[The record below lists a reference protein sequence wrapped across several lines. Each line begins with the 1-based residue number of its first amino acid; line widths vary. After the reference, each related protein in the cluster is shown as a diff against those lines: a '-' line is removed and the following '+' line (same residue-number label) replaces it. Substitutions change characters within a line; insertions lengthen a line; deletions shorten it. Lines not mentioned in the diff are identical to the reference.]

1 MTETRKENEGTAVE
15 AGTLATERFAQSGKL
30 NKLEVPKERV
40 SQLAGELIQAANDIA
55 IKHEVTYDLQF
66 PHNWLECST
75 AENRAEWGTKAI
87 IPADSVDEDALILRT
102 EIIDLD
108 GRPKYRSV
116 VEPQA

>member
-1 MTETRKENEGTAVE
+1 MTTPTDYARKNE
-15 AGTLATERFAQSGKL
+15 AGEWELLKGAFTIKGAGKST
-30 NKLEVPKERV
+30 VPV
-40 SQLAGELIQAANDIA
+40 NPDLPNGP
-55 IKHEVTYDLQF
+55 KHEVTYDLQF

-75 AENRAEWGTKAI
+75 AENRAEWGIKAI